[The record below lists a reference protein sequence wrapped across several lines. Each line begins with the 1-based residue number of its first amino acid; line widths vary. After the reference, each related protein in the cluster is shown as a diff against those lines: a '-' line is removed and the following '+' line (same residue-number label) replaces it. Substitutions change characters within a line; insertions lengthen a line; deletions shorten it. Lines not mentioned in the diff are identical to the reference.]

1 MGDEGGGN
9 REEDRQRPIGS
20 ERENSPGK
28 NNVVA
33 LDVKTVADRLTAHYV
48 YTYPNASVFQWVFGS
63 ESVDML
69 FACVAQEQRQ
79 RERER
84 AIAVATTHRR
94 EFVP

>member
-48 YTYPNASVFQWVFGS
+48 YTYPNASVFQWVFGI
-63 ESVDML
+63 ESVIRMRGSRTTS
-69 FACVAQEQRQ
+69 E
-79 RERER
+79 REREG
-84 AIAVATTHRR
+84 HRR
-94 EFVP
+94 GYDPST